1 MCHQKYKT
9 SGQSKRQSFG
19 MISNLSCQQLRTGY
33 YLHRISQVNLTVT
46 TREKLTENIQKK
58 IKQESKHDTEKKKI
72 HTITRKERRKE
83 ERLGT
88 IKTAREQLTKWQ

>member
-1 MCHQKYKT
+1 M
-9 SGQSKRQSFG
+9 
-19 MISNLSCQQLRTGY
+19 
-33 YLHRISQVNLTVT
+33 
-46 TREKLTENIQKK
+46 TRK
-58 IKQESKHDTEKKKI
+58 KKKI